1 MKYKAVDVGSKHFL
15 CSPCQTQ
22 TARIFAPGLIR
33 FRCELLFLLLLNFAY
48 HVSLLQ
54 NKDCNNCADRGKV
67 YEGEKVA
74 FGGLVLNM

>member
-1 MKYKAVDVGSKHFL
+1 MSDSDGENICTRFIL
-15 CSPCQTQ
+15 CD
-22 TARIFAPGLIR
+22 
-33 FRCELLFLLLLNFAY
+33 LLFLFLLNFAY

-74 FGGLVLNM
+74 FGGLVLNME